1 MDKLQPTIWIM
12 TLIKQ
17 CWNNGGRKNPY
28 KRTHAAWYHLSKIYK
43 WLQPSYDLKGQDS
56 GYLGSRLEWLQGRGK
71 GASGT
76 LLMLCLLPRW
86 QLHCSAAFSII
97 HQAVQSWFVHL
108 SVCMSESVKEIFF
121 KQSQKDHLQLFK
133 IYRSL
138 RLMECPEVT
147 CIFKRHQ

>member
-1 MDKLQPTIWIM
+1 MDKLQPTISKM

-76 LLMLCLLPRW
+76 TNALFIAWVAAALP
-86 QLHCSAAFSII
+86 CCPSIM

-108 SVCMSESVKEIFF
+108 SVCMSESVREIFF

-133 IYRSL
+133 IHRSL
-138 RLMECPEVT
+138 RLTECPEVT